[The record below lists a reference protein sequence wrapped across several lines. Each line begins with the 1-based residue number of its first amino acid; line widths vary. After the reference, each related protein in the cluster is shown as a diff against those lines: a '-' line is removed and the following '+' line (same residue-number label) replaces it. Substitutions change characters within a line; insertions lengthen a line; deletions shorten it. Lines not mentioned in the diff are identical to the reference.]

1 MRDEPA
7 DISCSDIAGFLNDY
21 WGFHPAEVTYAAV
34 GGGCHHW
41 IAADGGVPRWFVTAN
56 HLDPHGSWI
65 GPTAEGTRIA
75 EAAAMRAAKDLADGG
90 YEFVVAPL
98 PDRSG
103 ALTRH
108 ILPSWTLLV
117 LPYLDGW
124 STQSGAWTDAAERM
138 KIAGILGR
146 LHTAVPPEA
155 LQRWD
160 FAIPGR
166 DALLTALGELGRP
179 WTWGP
184 YSEPTRQRLAGAL
197 DHVRGQLERYD
208 ALVRQVEASGDPWV
222 VTHGEPHSANVV
234 RTTAGRMFLIDWGT
248 AQLAPRE
255 RDLAALHNG
264 PADYLSAYQAEA
276 GQVEPRPEAIELFH
290 VWWSLAE
297 ISGYVQMF
305 RGPHVDSLDNK
316 QSWRNLTTYV
326 PGSEQVVDV

>member
-184 YSEPTRQRLAGAL
+184 YSEPTRRAAC
-197 DHVRGQLERYD
+197 R
-208 ALVRQVEASGDPWV
+208 
-222 VTHGEPHSANVV
+222 SA
-234 RTTAGRMFLIDWGT
+234 RSR
-248 AQLAPRE
+248 
-255 RDLAALHNG
+255 
-264 PADYLSAYQAEA
+264 
-276 GQVEPRPEAIELFH
+276 PRPARTLRRTG
-290 VWWSLAE
+290 SP
-297 ISGYVQMF
+297 G
-305 RGPHVDSLDNK
+305 RGVRRPVGRDTRRAPQRQRCPHDGRPD
-316 QSWRNLTTYV
+316 V
-326 PGSEQVVDV
+326 PYRLGHRTACPP